1 MKRICLLF
9 ALALAVYTGFA
20 QENVNPFKNKV
31 LPKVT
36 IKDIKGDPFKTE
48 NITNDGKPIII
59 SFWATWCKP
68 CIKELSAINDVYDQ
82 WVKETGVKLYA
93 VSCDDARST
102 QLVEPLVNGRA
113 WEYVVLRD
121 VNGDFKRAMSVGP
134 IPHTFLIN
142 GKGEI
147 VWQHTSF
154 AEGSELDLIE
164 LVRKLNRGEDI
175 K

>member
-1 MKRICLLF
+1 MKKIWLTALLLILIH
-9 ALALAVYTGFA
+9 AGFA
-20 QENVNPFKNKV
+20 QGNLNPLKNKV
-31 LPKVT
+31 IPNVT

-48 NITNDGKPIII
+48 NISNDGKPVII

-68 CIKELSAINDVYDQ
+68 CIKELTTINDVYEE

-102 QLVEPLVNGRA
+102 QQVEPLVNGKA

-121 VNGDFKRAMSVGP
+121 PNGDFKRAMSVGP

>member
-1 MKRICLLF
+1 MKQLCWITILIVFSLNSF
-9 ALALAVYTGFA
+9 SQG
-20 QENVNPFKNKV
+20 NINPLKNKV
-31 LPKVT
+31 IPNVT

-59 SFWATWCKP
+59 SFWATWCSP
-68 CIKELSAINDVYDQ
+68 CKRELSAINDVYDE
-82 WVKETGVKLYA
+82 WVRETGVKLYA

-102 QLVEPLVNGRA
+102 QQVEPLVNGKA
-113 WEYVVLRD
+113 WDFIVLRD
-121 VNGDFKRAMSVGP
+121 PNGDFKRAMSVGP

-147 VWQHTSF
+147 VWQHTTF

-164 LVRKLNRGEDI
+164 LVRKLNRGEEI